1 MHLPCEAPHPMNT
14 TVKSTLIVC
23 ALALL
28 SSSAWSSAVDQAKPR
43 NRLAAKLK
51 PAAAA
56 PAPEVPVEDHSP
68 LSEEQLAVAPH
79 VHAGEAN
86 CEFKSKVSV
95 TPHPEQPGR
104 FRLQFG
110 RAVYNMAPEPT
121 TTGAVR
127 LEDKQAGVVWLQIP
141 AKSMLMN
148 TRIGQRLVDG
158 CQHAEQV
165 AMAQVN
171 EPLVEGGIG
180 ITPSEPQTPPPAPV
194 AKASGKKRK

>member
-1 MHLPCEAPHPMNT
+1 MNT
-14 TVKSTLIVC
+14 SLKSTVIAC
-23 ALALL
+23 ALAAL
-28 SSSAWSSAVDQAKPR
+28 SASAWSAAVESAKPR

-51 PAAAA
+51 PTAPAAA
-56 PAPEVPVEDHSP
+56 PEMPAEVHSP

-104 FRLQFG
+104 FNLQFG
-110 RAVYNMAPEPT
+110 RTIYNMAPEPT

-180 ITPSEPQTPPPAPV
+180 ITPSEPQTPPPAPA
-194 AKASGKKRK
+194 AKAAGKKRK